1 MTAKEKQGFGLYF
14 LLAFGMAWLL
24 QVYASLLLL
33 RDGNAAAYQ
42 LLLVVS
48 MFCPLVSVLLVQKF
62 WLHQP
67 TGISWR
73 PRLKGNGRY
82 LLAAWFGP
90 AVFTVLAAVLYFAV
104 FPSRLDTSG
113 SWLATAYGGQW
124 TPEALKTE
132 LGVTT
137 TSYLIQNGLLAVTLA
152 PLANMIPAVGE
163 EAGWRGF
170 MMPRLKERL
179 GLLNGRLLGGVIW
192 GVWHWPLMLLVGY
205 EYGTNYL
212 GAPLLG
218 LVVWCVVCFA
228 LNTLLDWLYEKTGC
242 IWVPAIAHGA
252 LNAVASMPVV
262 LTDPAEASYYTVLGP
277 MPIGLIGMLPVLAV
291 AVWLTLRQMKQE
303 GKNRTKGAV
312 VHPSARRPLY
322 YYINKKKSGKP
333 ARKTRKF
340 GAKNWLLYTNAKKA
354 QKTLKKGLPN
364 PLKCG
369 TICERQVLRQKN
381 DF

>member
-1 MTAKEKQGFGLYF
+1 
-14 LLAFGMAWLL
+14 MAWLL

-104 FPSRLDTSG
+104 FPSRLDISG

-163 EAGWRGF
+163 EAGWRGY

-212 GAPLLG
+212 GAPAGAGGMVRGLLCPQHSAG
-218 LVVWCVVCFA
+218 LALRKDRLHLGAGHRTRCAECSRIHAGGAHRPGGSFLLYGVGPDAHWSDWHA
-228 LNTLLDWLYEKTGC
+228 AGAGRGRLADPAADEAGRKELNTRGCCTWCLYG
-242 IWVPAIAHGA
+242 
-252 LNAVASMPVV
+252 S
-262 LTDPAEASYYTVLGP
+262 
-277 MPIGLIGMLPVLAV
+277 
-291 AVWLTLRQMKQE
+291 
-303 GKNRTKGAV
+303 
-312 VHPSARRPLY
+312 PL
-322 YYINKKKSGKP
+322 
-333 ARKTRKF
+333 
-340 GAKNWLLYTNAKKA
+340 
-354 QKTLKKGLPN
+354 
-364 PLKCG
+364 
-369 TICERQVLRQKN
+369 
-381 DF
+381 